1 MIFMDNSFP
10 HMQKGRI
17 VGQNLWQQDLHVQDQ
32 IVKNQN
38 IRMVPAIAQ

>member
-1 MIFMDNSFP
+1 MDNSFP
-10 HMQKGRI
+10 HMQKGQTL
-17 VGQNLWQQDLHVQDQ
+17 GQNLLRQDLHVQDQ